1 MNGKVGD
8 RIQILGQNVGSPS
21 REGEILQVMEG
32 TVSVR
37 YRIRWQDGHES
48 VLSPGGGSAVIL
60 PSSRKA
66 SKPKPAGSATKAQSA
81 KTRAK
86 TQKAKTPA
94 KATKTPGGAKKKA
107 GR

>member
-32 TVSVR
+32 AVSVR

-48 VLSPGGGSAVIL
+48 VLSPSGGSALIL
-60 PSSRKA
+60 PSSRTA
-66 SKPKPAGSATKAQSA
+66 SKPKPAGGAPKA
-81 KTRAK
+81 
-86 TQKAKTPA
+86 QKAKT
-94 KATKTPGGAKKKA
+94 ATKPQKAPGGAKKKA

>member
-32 TVSVR
+32 AVSVR
-37 YRIRWQDGHES
+37 YRVRWQDGHES
-48 VLSPGGGSAVIL
+48 VLSPSGGSALFL
-60 PSSRKA
+60 PSSGKA
-66 SKPKPAGSATKAQSA
+66 SKP
-81 KTRAK
+81 
-86 TQKAKTPA
+86 QKAKTSA
-94 KATKTPGGAKKKA
+94 KPPKARAGAKKKA

>member
-48 VLSPGGGSAVIL
+48 VLSPSGGAALIL
-60 PSSRKA
+60 PSSRKT
-66 SKPKPAGSATKAQSA
+66 SKPKPAASATKAQ
-81 KTRAK
+81 
-86 TQKAKTPA
+86 KAKTTA
-94 KATKTPGGAKKKA
+94 KAPKTPGGAKKKA

>member
-1 MNGKVGD
+1 MSGKVGD

-32 TVSVR
+32 AVSVR
-37 YRIRWQDGHES
+37 YRVRWHDGHES
-48 VLSPGGGSAVIL
+48 VLSPSGGSALIL

-66 SKPKPAGSATKAQSA
+66 SKP
-81 KTRAK
+81 
-86 TQKAKTPA
+86 QKAKISA
-94 KATKTPGGAKKKA
+94 KPPKARAGEKKKA